1 MKCKQELETN
11 MSTAHA
17 VLWEQCAWAMQNE
30 IQNRLR
36 EQYQE

>member
-17 VLWEQCAWAMQNE
+17 VLWEQCAWAMQN
-30 IQNRLR
+30 RLR